1 METIMNRVQKIL
13 QMEFSPREIRL
24 KSAGR
29 GRVSGWIISKSFD
42 DLTDDERYQ
51 KVWRLLDA
59 YLSKKDRERIMGF
72 FTFTPLEEKM
82 ISDENFDILSVS
94 SKKKSSSDRKKTT
107 NSGGRNSRSGQ
118 KRR

>member
-1 METIMNRVQKIL
+1 MTRVQKVL

-24 KSAGR
+24 ESAGR
-29 GRVSGWIISKSFD
+29 GKVSGWIISKSFD
-42 DLTDDERYQ
+42 ELTDEERSQ

-59 YLSKKDRERIMGF
+59 YLSKKDRDRIFGF

-82 ISDENFDILSVS
+82 ISDENFDILSAS
-94 SKKKSSSDRKKTT
+94 SKKKSSSARKKAT